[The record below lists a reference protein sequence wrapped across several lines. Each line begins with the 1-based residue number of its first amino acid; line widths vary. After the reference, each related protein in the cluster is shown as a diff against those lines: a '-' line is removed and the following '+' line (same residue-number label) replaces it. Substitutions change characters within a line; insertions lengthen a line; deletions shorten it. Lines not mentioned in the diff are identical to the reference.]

1 MGEMFLLFP
10 LVLVVITGIALVAI
24 KCVIVVHE
32 AEAVNIERLGKYTKT
47 LHSGIHFIVP
57 FIDAPR
63 AMIKIGKYSGL
74 DGKVYS
80 QQVLSPRIDLRETV
94 YDFPRQSVITKDNVT
109 ISINALLYFQIIN
122 EKKALYSIENLPEAI
137 EKLTQTNLRN
147 LVGQLALDET
157 LVSRD
162 IINDRL
168 REILDK
174 ATDKWGVKVNRV
186 ELQDIVPPASIQNA
200 MEKEKKAE
208 QDRRATILEAEGIK
222 KSAILTAE
230 GEKEAAINKAEGEKQ
245 AKILKAEAEK
255 QSEVLRA
262 EGVARARIIEAEAE
276 KQAIARIITAL
287 ADKGKPDQYLI
298 AMKYLEMLGKM
309 SMGQNNKIVYMPY
322 EATGI
327 LSSVDGI
334 KQMFDRKN

>member
-1 MGEMFLLFP
+1 MFIFSFVLLVF
-10 LVLVVITGIALVAI
+10 VLLYFISSVIIVQQQET
-24 KCVIVVHE
+24 VIV
-32 AEAVNIERLGKYTKT
+32 ERFGKYYKT
-47 LHSGIHFIVP
+47 LEPGLHFIFAP
-57 FIDAPR
+57 IDNARP
-63 AMIKIGKYSGL
+63 MIKIDKVKGL
-74 DGKVYS
+74 DGRLYTNQTYAK
-80 QQVLSPRIDLRETV
+80 RIDLRETV
-94 YDFPRQSVITKDNVT
+94 YDFPRQNVITKDNVT
-109 ISINALLYFQIIN
+109 ISINALLYFQIIDARR
-122 EKKALYSIENLPEAI
+122 ALYSIENLPEAI

-162 IINDRL
+162 LINDKL

-186 ELQDIVPPASIQNA
+186 ELQDIVPPASIQQA

-230 GEKEAAINKAEGEKQ
+230 GEKMAAINKAEGEKQ
-245 AKILKAEAEK
+245 AEI
-255 QSEVLRA
+255 LRA
-262 EGVARARIIEAEAE
+262 EGIAQARIIEADAE
-276 KQAIARIITAL
+276 KQAIERIIGAL

-298 AMKYLEMLGKM
+298 AMKYLETLCEITK
-309 SMGQNNKIVYMPY
+309 GQDNKVVYMPY

-334 KQMFDRKN
+334 KQMFDKN